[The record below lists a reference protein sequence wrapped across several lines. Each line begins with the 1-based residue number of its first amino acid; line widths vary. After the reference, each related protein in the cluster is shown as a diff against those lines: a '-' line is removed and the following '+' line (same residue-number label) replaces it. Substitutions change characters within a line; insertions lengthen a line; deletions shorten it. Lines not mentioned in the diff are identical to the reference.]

1 MTAWRIAVSVLAC
14 MLAAALPWVLRLW
27 RERRWGLPARIT
39 VDPDN
44 PSAEALVDYFATV
57 ARRLDERP
65 ERMRLVIDGRTTA
78 HRALTLDFQP
88 DGRMCACVEGDAP
101 VRFSLRRRWIP
112 DHPVPLALR
121 SCRLWIEP
129 VDANR
134 FRVMDS
140 VPFCVPG
147 TVYALCALVATA
159 GVVFFSPESLAIA
172 IGLAVGCI
180 TSGGKQMA

>member
-1 MTAWRIAVSVLAC
+1 MRLALSVLAGV
-14 MLAAALPWVLRLW
+14 LAAALPWALRLW
-27 RERRWGLPARIT
+27 RAWRWGLPVRIT

-44 PSAEALVDYFATV
+44 PSADALADYFATV

-65 ERMRLVIDGRTTA
+65 ERMRLVIDGRTA
-78 HRALTLDFQP
+78 ARRALTLDFLP
-88 DGRMCACVEGDAP
+88 DGAMSACVEGEEP
-101 VRFSLRRRWIP
+101 KLFSLRRRWIP
-112 DHPVPLALR
+112 DHPVPLDLR
-121 SCRLWIEP
+121 ACHLWIEP

-140 VPFCVPG
+140 VPFSVPG
-147 TVYALCALVATA
+147 AVYALCALVATA
-159 GVVFFSPESLAIA
+159 GVVCFSPECLALA